1 MTWLFCAGMIRSG
14 STLQFQ
20 LTAAIV
26 EQAGIGRRLPYVPE
40 SDFDHIIQEN
50 NVPSEF
56 RVLKVHIHTPAFAKE
71 CNENGARV
79 VYSYR
84 DIRDVA
90 VSAMRKF
97 DMSFG
102 QLMEAKWLEQA
113 IADYYSWTKCPLTCV
128 GRYEDFVGDISREA
142 ENINRFLGIPLPL
155 HDINRLAEKFSVAQ
169 QRVQIQKIREQ
180 NDSPIL
186 AREIVFDP
194 VELLHH
200 NHIYQGK
207 VGGWREILSDSEK
220 AILTKNFSAWLE
232 ENGYDLQI

>member
-20 LTAAIV
+20 LSAAIV

-40 SDFDHIIQEN
+40 SDCDPTCPQDDLTG
-50 NVPSEF
+50 EF
-56 RVLKVHIHTPAFAKE
+56 RVLKVHVYTPAFAKE
-71 CNENGARV
+71 CMENGARV

-84 DIRDVA
+84 DIRDIA

-102 QLMEAKWLEQA
+102 QLMDAKWLEPA
-113 IADYYSWTKCPLTCV
+113 ITDYYSWTKCPLAYV
-128 GRYEDFVGDISREA
+128 GRYEDFVEDISGEA
-142 ENINRFLGIPLPL
+142 EKINRFLGLPL
-155 HDINRLAEKFSVAQ
+155 DLQDVSRLAEKFSIAQ
-169 QRVQIQKIREQ
+169 QLVQIQKIREQ
-180 NDSPIL
+180 NGSTIL
-186 AREIVFDP
+186 AKEIVFDP

-200 NHIYQGK
+200 NHIYQGQ

-220 AILTKNFSAWLE
+220 SILTDKFAAWLE
-232 ENGYDLQI
+232 ENEYDLKI